1 MSENI
6 GNTVVHTMDDL
17 KKLLLLGDEY
27 REDITVDYLG
37 QQFAVTIRPLNDLEL
52 TSVMRKMTSS
62 KFLKKV
68 MDKKRRLQ
76 KGTEFSEADKAKLAD
91 ELLEEDGMV
100 EMAHSS
106 MQLMTEIC
114 KLGIVDEAL
123 GKLVVKGKWG
133 IVQKIGQKIQA
144 ISNVPPEAISKF
156 FQ

>member
-1 MSENI
+1 MSENE
-6 GNTVVHTMDDL
+6 NTVVHTMDDL

-68 MDKKRRLQ
+68 LDKKRKLN
-76 KGTEFSEADKAKLAD
+76 KAEFSEADKAKLAD
-91 ELLEEDGMV
+91 EIMDEDGLA
-100 EMAHSS
+100 EMAYSS
-106 MQLMTEIC
+106 LQLMTEIC